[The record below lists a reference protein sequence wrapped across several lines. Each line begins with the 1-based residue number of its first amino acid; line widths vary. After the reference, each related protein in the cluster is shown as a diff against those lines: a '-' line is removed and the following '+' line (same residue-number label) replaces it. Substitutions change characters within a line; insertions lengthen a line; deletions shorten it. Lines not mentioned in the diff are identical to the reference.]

1 MAVPVPKT
9 WVAFETVDA
18 PEANAEWRDIL
29 NYLLAPAA
37 DADVNVSETTT
48 STSYVDLATS
58 GPAVTVTITN
68 GQPVAVTVSAF
79 LHISSTAN
87 IARMSYAVSG
97 AETDNTQSVM
107 DLDAISSS
115 NTDDSTLSRTT
126 IYVPGTAGSHT
137 FTAKYRVNGGTGTF
151 TQRRIVVDPA

>member
-9 WVAFETVDA
+9 WVSGETVDA
-18 PEANAEWRDIL
+18 TEANAEWRDVL

-37 DADVNVSETTT
+37 DADVDVSETTT
-48 STSYVDLATS
+48 STSYTNLTTS

-79 LHISSTAN
+79 MHISSTAN

-97 AETDNTQSVM
+97 AETDAAQ
-107 DLDAISSS
+107 DLDSVASS
-115 NTDDSTLSRTT
+115 NTDDSTLTRTT